1 MDISTLQGL
10 LSPAQQKPKSVYGG
24 LLESKAGNFDMS
36 KYAGLT
42 SDNQALQTEFNPLNF
57 DKLLEAGALR
67 VTHQA
72 TPEGGFNPDPKAGFS
87 LVSAYN
93 DLAGTQSKT
102 WKDNPEA
109 YDVVRNMMTDRPA
122 DIGAHKYMQIVQ
134 SAKDLGLE
142 DSDIFLN
149 NK

>member
-10 LSPAQQKPKSVYGG
+10 LSAPIQEPTKMYGG
-24 LLESKAGNFDMS
+24 LLESKLNNFDMS
-36 KYAGLT
+36 KYADLT
-42 SDNQALQTEFNPLNF
+42 SNNQELKTKFNPLNF
-57 DKLLEAGALR
+57 DKLLETGALR

-72 TPEGGFNPDPKAGFS
+72 NEEGGYNPDPKAGFS

-93 DLAGTQSKT
+93 DLAGSQSKS

-109 YDVVRNMMTDRPA
+109 YDIVKNMLVERPA
-122 DIGAHKYMQIVQ
+122 DIGAYKYLQIVQ
-134 SAKDLGLE
+134 SARDLGLE

-149 NK
+149 K

>member
-10 LSPAQQKPKSVYGG
+10 LSSPMQQPKQMYGG
-24 LLESKAGNFDMS
+24 LLESKARNFDMS

-42 SDNQALQTEFNPLNF
+42 SDNQALKTEFNPLNF
-57 DKLLEAGALR
+57 DRLMEAGALR

-72 TPEGGFNPDPKAGFS
+72 TPEGGYNPDPKAGFS

-93 DLAGTQSKT
+93 DLAGTQSKS

-109 YDVVRNMMTDRPA
+109 YDVVKNMLVERPA
-122 DIGAHKYMQIVQ
+122 DIGAHKYLQIVQ
-134 SAKDLGLE
+134 SARDLGLK

-149 NK
+149 KE